1 MSTRSKYDTNPLDPD
16 VAKGAD
22 EAWGQTQ
29 ESDDELTRALGSQ
42 RGAPVTEQ
50 AYEAPTR
57 RYDARY
63 STSYPSV
70 FVPPPYQPPSQPPA
84 NFQTAGRLSY
94 SPAPT
99 CRSVAGIGIP
109 ENIASILP
117 YAPAYIGIV
126 ASIIELFLV
135 PRSETR
141 VRFHAAQGFA
151 LQIAMVAITLMFKL
165 VSTLTG
171 SGFGGWLFGVA
182 SFFFLIYSMVRV
194 WRGKPHNIAP
204 LSEGT
209 AWLNQH
215 IEPRNR

>member
-1 MSTRSKYDTNPLDPD
+1 MSTRSKYDTNPLDPN

-22 EAWGQTQ
+22 EAWGPTSD
-29 ESDDELTRALGSQ
+29 SDDELTRPVGTH

-50 AYEAPTR
+50 AREAPTR
-57 RYDARY
+57 RYDTQY

-84 NFQTAGRLSY
+84 AFQAAERLQY

-99 CRSVAGIGIP
+99 CRSVSGIGIP
-109 ENIASILP
+109 ENFASILP

-141 VRFHAAQGFA
+141 VRFHAAQGLA
-151 LQIAMVAITLMFKL
+151 LQLAILAIAFMFQL

-171 SGFGGWLFGVA
+171 SRFGGWLFGIA
-182 SFFFLIYSMVRV
+182 SFIFLIYSMVRV

-209 AWLNQH
+209 TWLNEHLQ
-215 IEPRNR
+215 PRK